1 MTCDHFLCSRRTRA
15 KRPFRGHSFHGYGG
29 TSGSEETMAESSLE
43 SIESGGS
50 NLALL
55 GLGQAT
61 SHGRQLSRMAKISS
75 ADSLLSMIR

>member
-1 MTCDHFLCSRRTRA
+1 
-15 KRPFRGHSFHGYGG
+15 
-29 TSGSEETMAESSLE
+29 MAESSLE

-75 ADSLLSMIR
+75 ADSLLSMIRLPLDV